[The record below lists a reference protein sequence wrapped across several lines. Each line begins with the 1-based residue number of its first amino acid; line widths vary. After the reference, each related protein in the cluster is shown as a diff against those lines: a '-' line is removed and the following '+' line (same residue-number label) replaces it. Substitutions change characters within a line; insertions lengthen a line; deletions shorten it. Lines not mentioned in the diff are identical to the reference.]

1 MRTSKFFNSEAVKCA
16 LREPIYLRGSGDLDK
31 FLRFLEPRDPTCC
44 RHIRDLRLGF
54 GDARPDLMD
63 NLTQR
68 LVHMSSLETVALD
81 FGEEFLDCFPEFG
94 DALATLTTLR
104 HLTIS
109 YVGELTSDLL
119 EAMQPGLVSLDL
131 GWLGYDEGFFQGEL
145 PYEKWSE
152 YHPVPFLA
160 KWSSTLEK
168 LSCNMWYTRQ
178 DVTPFDHVY
187 PNLRQLSID
196 RDEFPLI
203 APYVCAFPNLTTLH
217 VETDHGEDIDD
228 DDAAERLYEHHA
240 LNVRSQQEGG
250 KAGTTWQYLQEYT
263 GGLVDLYVLGLT
275 CRIPRLFFHSVIDER
290 HYDMLSIILSYAQPV
305 RLNITRV
312 RDPFL
317 TDPTRGLAAILQD
330 SGASALESLVVV
342 FELSKASREV
352 DVAAALVSHPSL
364 PVHVNALFM
373 GAPLQDTL
381 AQSLKRLPLRHLR
394 LRVSDYGLNPTP
406 PPPSAM
412 DIMLAKQGGE
422 PPPEPHP
429 PMPFTPAEV
438 SLQSFDVEEFTK
450 GLGDAI
456 PTLCDAIVKVSAPRS
471 GHRTASIK
479 RGTTCEEFDS
489 HDSMWEA

>member
-1 MRTSKFFNSEAVKCA
+1 
-16 LREPIYLRGSGDLDK
+16 
-31 FLRFLEPRDPTCC
+31 
-44 RHIRDLRLGF
+44 
-54 GDARPDLMD
+54 
-63 NLTQR
+63 
-68 LVHMSSLETVALD
+68 
-81 FGEEFLDCFPEFG
+81 
-94 DALATLTTLR
+94 
-104 HLTIS
+104 
-109 YVGELTSDLL
+109 
-119 EAMQPGLVSLDL
+119 
-131 GWLGYDEGFFQGEL
+131 
-145 PYEKWSE
+145 
-152 YHPVPFLA
+152 
-160 KWSSTLEK
+160 
-168 LSCNMWYTRQ
+168 MWYTRQ
-178 DVTPFDHVY
+178 DVTSFDHVY

-228 DDAAERLYEHHA
+228 DDATGLLYEHHA

-275 CRIPRLFFHSVIDER
+275 CRIPHLFFHSAIDER

-317 TDPTRGLAAILQD
+317 TDPTRGLAAILHD

-352 DVAAALVSHPSL
+352 DVAAAL
-364 PVHVNALFM
+364 
-373 GAPLQDTL
+373 DTL
-381 AQSLKRLPLRHLR
+381 AQSLKRLPLCHLR
-394 LRVSDYGLNPTP
+394 LRISDYGLNPTP

-422 PPPEPHP
+422 PPPKPHP

-456 PTLCDAIVKVSAPRS
+456 PSLCDAIVKVSVPRS
-471 GHRTASIK
+471 GHRTALIK
-479 RGTTCEEFDS
+479 RGTTGEGFDS
-489 HDSMWEA
+489 HDFMWEA